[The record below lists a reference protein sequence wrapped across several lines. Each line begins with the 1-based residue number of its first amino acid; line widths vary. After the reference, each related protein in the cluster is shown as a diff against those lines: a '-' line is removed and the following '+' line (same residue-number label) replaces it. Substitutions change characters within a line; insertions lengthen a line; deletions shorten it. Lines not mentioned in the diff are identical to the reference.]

1 MTDAKQQFNEA
12 LRSKV
17 AGKPAEKKADP
28 EELVE
33 RAGAAMAELQDV
45 IAELAGV
52 STEEAPEEG
61 ETK

>member
-17 AGKPAEKKADP
+17 AGKSPEKKADP

-52 STEEAPEEG
+52 TAEAGEEEK
-61 ETK
+61 TK